1 MNKKSLEII
10 VALSSVGL
18 FIVLIAAATL
28 MKPFAGFGYM
38 VALLF
43 FIVIMGFAGVK
54 LAEMPEK

>member
-10 VALSSVGL
+10 TAVSSVAL
-18 FIVLIAAATL
+18 FIVLIAAA
-28 MKPFAGFGYM
+28 KQFAPSPGYGY
-38 VALLF
+38 VAALLF

>member
-10 VALSSVGL
+10 ASVSSVAV
-18 FIVLIAAATL
+18 FIVLIVAARL
-28 MKPFAGFGYM
+28 LIPSPGYGYAA
-38 VALLF
+38 ALLF